1 MKVRV
6 LRYPISSVSG
16 LFIIV
21 LYCAFTITAW
31 ALYPYTFAP
40 WTHYLSRLGNFD
52 YAPLGAYFY
61 NLGCILTGIA
71 LVPFF
76 VGLRSWYTDNRDVN
90 GILVVGQIIGVC
102 AAVAL
107 ILIGVFSEDQGS
119 PHMTASSTFFIL
131 NFIVLILISIAL
143 FFHNRFIKVIGL
155 YGIIM
160 TLLSLPLEVYIGGPI
175 IEWYTVFG
183 SLFYVGLLSYNTRL
197 LEYTKKSKDISNDE

>member
-6 LRYPISSVSG
+6 LKYPISSVSG
-16 LFIIV
+16 LLIIV
-21 LYCAFTITAW
+21 LYCAFTFTAW

-76 VGLRSWYTDNRDVN
+76 IGLRSWYTDNRAVN

-102 AAVAL
+102 AAIAL

-143 FFHNRFIKVIGL
+143 IFHNRFIKVIGL